1 LRLRSDGNFD
11 VKWVGFAEPTVEPFN
26 NVKHLIGIARV
37 IAHYATHEGTTA
49 ATRWVDLPSGAVT
62 TRSMAARANVVN
74 SPDATHV
81 LDGSTPAL
89 PVVASARG
97 ANVVNSPDATHV
109 LDGSTPALPVVA
121 SGGGVVFQAKGRNC
135 VPNAVAQA
143 CPEHFVS
150 EDSKAYDQLCTGLGL
165 TDGYALFSN
174 MPAGLSSV
182 KQPHI
187 QMRARR
193 LRSRDLRAGMLDG
206 TLVEPSSQYVVKS
219 GVHCFAVRT
228 DEKNAGRVYET
239 DPRWPD
245 PIPFTQE
252 ALDRVL
258 PHAAVFDRVYQ
269 LYTEPL
275 SAKTQ
280 RKRKRPQNGPA
291 AEGLNKKRK
300 TSIMLK

>member
-37 IAHYATHEGTTA
+37 IAHYATHEGTKA

-97 ANVVNSPDATHV
+97 ASVVNSPDATHV

-174 MPAGLSSV
+174 VPAGLSSV
-182 KQPHI
+182 KPSHI